1 MVYEGSRRHS
11 SRRSSSIA
19 RTSTSRRLSTVSRDT
34 SQSAA
39 VTLNMDENN
48 TEIFDG
54 AGSEIVPTSISSF
67 HHPHH
72 FTAGYHQQGN
82 QSQSVGTGPS
92 SIPNSAASSIRRGR
106 SQFGSSYSETHSLMK
121 LHPSQ
126 SRSQSRARSQSI
138 DSRRSSNFQ
147 FFNAEDV
154 ESAHGAATLYNPEDP
169 IDYDTNWGET
179 AEDFRRGS
187 FSNSVNS
194 FQDYGSITRPSSP
207 STYSPAHTYR
217 DRIPSDVSGRPQLR
231 DDDELSADDLSDMD
245 SDEERGR
252 TNDTGNSGTGNNA
265 TEDVYID
272 PELFDHYFSGF
283 KATLHFQRF
292 YIAEEDLVLGIA
304 GYRTSKIRLQAYY
317 VLCVLTFGLA
327 YLFLRWLPKYRF
339 ALYGEKVPLAKAEWV
354 VIETEHGEL
363 DAVDVQRKWFNR
375 SLSTIMNIPQLH
387 DLTAHENLTTLN
399 INPNIPILISFEY
412 RYLKLHY
419 SPVEDIFKTNTN
431 WVDARNW
438 LDLEHIRDGLSKD
451 AYDDRVLVFNE
462 NSLTLKEK
470 SVSEILTDEI
480 LHPFYMFQVFS
491 IILWAFDEYYYYAA
505 CIFLISFVSVLNTL
519 QETKQTMKRLAE
531 LGKFECRVRVWRN
544 GFWKET
550 DSSDLVPGDIYEVSD
565 PSLGVFP
572 CDSVLLSGDCI
583 VNESMLTGESVPV
596 SKLPANDHTLQ
607 LLITDSFKSQISTHL
622 AKSYLFNGTKIIRVR
637 HNATEGLAL
646 ALVVKTGFATTKG
659 SLLRSMLFP
668 KPTGFKFYEDSFK
681 YIGFMTLIAMVG
693 FVFSTYNFIKLGL
706 STRVIILRALDIVTI
721 VVPPALPATLTIGTS
736 FALSRLKKKDIFCIA
751 PTRVNVGGKLDV
763 LCFDKTG
770 TLTEDGLD
778 VYGVHANSQNEKS
791 SVKFDELITNAEGLK
806 PVNYNLLKAL
816 SSCHSLRVVDGE
828 LIGDPLDFKMFEFTQ
843 WKYEEEFS
851 GYQDTNESRND
862 DSRLPENLGISPS
875 VVYPSTD
882 PSELLGI
889 VRSFEFVSHLRCMS
903 VIIKANS
910 EFSVFTKG
918 APEVIKDICHPGSFP
933 ANYEELLHHYT
944 HNGYRV
950 IACAGKPLKKNTWL
964 YSQKITREEAESG
977 LEFLGFIVF
986 ENRLK
991 PTTTKVLAQ
1000 LNAAKLRTVMCT
1012 GDNLLTAVSVG
1023 RECGLVTED
1032 VVYIPEFND
1041 NIEAN
1046 VTNVTDEITWRDIDD
1061 ETSVLDSRTL
1071 QPLGP
1076 SSQGKTYSLAI
1087 TGDVFRYILKNQ
1099 APSLEATEDG
1109 EFSQDYTTK
1118 ILLKANIFARM
1129 SPDEKHELVEQ
1140 LQSLDYTVGFC
1151 GDGANDCG
1159 ALKAA
1164 DVGISLSEAEASVA
1178 APFTSRNFE
1187 ISCVLDV
1194 IREGRAALVTSF
1206 SCFQYMSLYSAIQF
1220 ITITVL
1226 YKRGSNL
1233 GDFQFLWIDL
1243 FLILP
1248 IAIFMSWSNPYPTI
1262 VAKRPSANL
1271 ISPKLLI
1278 PLVVNI
1284 ALLTLFQIFLWQY
1297 VQTQPWYLKP
1307 VPGGDDAV
1315 QSSDNTVLFFFS
1327 NFQYILVALILTV
1340 GRPYREPVV
1349 KNIPFILNVIV
1360 AVALCCWLM
1369 GVDPHSWIG
1378 ELFQLTEISGWFKVI
1393 IVLTALINLGANS
1406 YIPPLFKGWFKKR
1419 QSFKRYKRWLRNER
1433 LWSGTV

>member
-1 MVYEGSRRHS
+1 
-11 SRRSSSIA
+11 
-19 RTSTSRRLSTVSRDT
+19 
-34 SQSAA
+34 
-39 VTLNMDENN
+39 MDENY
-48 TEIFDG
+48 TEMFDG
-54 AGSEIVPTSISSF
+54 AAAGDIVPSSITSF

-72 FTAGYHQQGN
+72 FTSGHQYQQQHQQQRG
-82 QSQSVGTGPS
+82 SGEGAIS
-92 SIPNSAASSIRRGR
+92 NSAASSIRRGR
-106 SQFGSSYSETHSLMK
+106 SQFGTSYSETHSLMK
-121 LHPSQ
+121 LHSTH

-154 ESAHGAATLYNPEDP
+154 ESAQGAATLYNAEDP
-169 IDYDTNWGET
+169 IDYDTNWGESTT
-179 AEDFRRGS
+179 ADGLRRGS
-187 FSNSVNS
+187 FSTANS

-217 DRIPSDVSGRPQLR
+217 DRIPSDVSNRPLLR
-231 DDDELSADDLSDMD
+231 DQDDLSGDNGNAD
-245 SDEERGR
+245 SDSERDHL
-252 TNDTGNSGTGNNA
+252 NDTGNANSGSNGVN
-265 TEDVYID
+265 EDVYID
-272 PELFDHYFSGF
+272 PELFDHYFTGF

-304 GYRTSKIRLQAYY
+304 GYKTSKFRLQAYY
-317 VLCVLTFGLA
+317 ILCVLTFGLA
-327 YLFLRWLPKYRF
+327 YLLLRWLPKYRF
-339 ALYGEKVPLAKAEWV
+339 SVYGVKVPLAKAEWV

-363 DAVDVQRKWFNR
+363 DVVDVQRKWFNR
-375 SLSTIMNIPQLH
+375 SLSSVMNVPQLH
-387 DLTAHENLTTLN
+387 DLSAHEDLSTLN
-399 INPNIPILISFEY
+399 IDPNIPILISFEY

-419 SPVEDIFKTNTN
+419 SPVEGIFKTNTN
-431 WVDARNW
+431 WVDPHNW
-438 LDLEHIRDGLSKD
+438 ADLNHTRDGLSKD

-462 NSLTLKEK
+462 NSLQLKEK
-470 SVSEILTDEI
+470 PISQILKDEI

-505 CIFLISFVSVLNTL
+505 CIFLISFVSIINTL
-519 QETKQTMKRLAE
+519 QETKQTMARLTE

-550 DSSDLVPGDIYEVSD
+550 DSSDLVPGDVYEVSD

-596 SKLPANDHTLQ
+596 SKLPANEMTLQ
-607 LLITDSFKSQISTHL
+607 LLISDSFKSQISNQL

-637 HNATEGLAL
+637 HNASEGLAL

-668 KPTGFKFYEDSFK
+668 KPMGFKFYEDSFK
-681 YIGFMTLIAMVG
+681 YIGFMTLIALFG
-693 FVFSTYNFIKLGL
+693 FIFSTYNFIQLGL
-706 STRVIILRALDIVTI
+706 SKSVIILRALDIVTI

-736 FALSRLKKKDIFCIA
+736 FALSRLKKNNISCIA
-751 PTRVNVGGKLDV
+751 PTRVNIGGKLDV

-770 TLTEDGLD
+770 TLTEEGLD

-791 SVKFDELITNAEGLK
+791 SVKFNDLITNAEGLQS
-806 PVNYNLLKAL
+806 VNYNLLKAL

-843 WKYEEEFS
+843 WKYEEEFA
-851 GYQDTNESRND
+851 GFQDTNESRSD
-862 DSRLPENLGISPS
+862 ECHLPENLGISPS
-875 VVYPSTD
+875 VVYPPTND
-882 PSELLGI
+882 SELLGI
-889 VRSFEFVSHLRCMS
+889 IRSFEFVSQLRRMS
-903 VIIKANS
+903 VIIKS
-910 EFSVFTKG
+910 GTEFSVFTKG

-933 ANYEELLHHYT
+933 SNYESLLHHYT

-964 YSQKITREEAESG
+964 YSQKISREEAESS

-991 PTTTKVLAQ
+991 PTTAKVLAQ
-1000 LNAAKLRTVMCT
+1000 LNNAKLRTVMCT
-1012 GDNLLTAVSVG
+1012 GDNLLTAVCVG
-1023 RECGLVTED
+1023 RECGLITED
-1032 VVYIPEFND
+1032 LVYIPEFNEEVESNNYTTGLAD
-1041 NIEAN
+1041 G
-1046 VTNVTDEITWRDIDD
+1046 ITWRDIDD
-1061 ETSVLDSRTL
+1061 EMNVLDSRTL
-1071 QPLGP
+1071 TPKNPL
-1076 SSQGKTYSLAI
+1076 SQGKSYTLAI

-1099 APSLEATEDG
+1099 SSFIESNDPD

-1118 ILLKANIFARM
+1118 LLLKTNIFSRM

-1140 LQSLDYTVGFC
+1140 FQHLDYTVGFC

-1187 ISCVLDV
+1187 ISCVLAV

-1220 ITITVL
+1220 VTITIL

-1248 IAIFMSWSNPYPTI
+1248 IAIFMSWSNPYHQI

-1284 ALLTLFQIFLWQY
+1284 VLLAIFQIFLWQY
-1297 VQTQPWYLKP
+1297 VQTQTWYVKP
-1307 VPGGDDAV
+1307 IPGGDDAV

-1327 NFQYILVALILTV
+1327 NFQYIFVALILTV
-1340 GRPYREPVV
+1340 GPPYREPVV
-1349 KNIPFILNVIV
+1349 KNLPFIANVVV
-1360 AVALCCWLM
+1360 AVVSCLWLM
-1369 GVDPHSWIG
+1369 DIDVTGWIG
-1378 ELFQLTEISGWFKVI
+1378 DLFQLTAISGWFNFVI
-1393 IVLTALINLGANS
+1393 VVTALLNFFANS
-1406 YIPPLFKGWFKKR
+1406 YIPPLFKSWFKKK
-1419 QSFKRYKRWLRNER
+1419 QSFKRYKRWLKNEK
-1433 LWSGTV
+1433 LWSTI